1 MEQLFGIPTMQLMWV
16 LLAVFGV
23 GLVLIGASALRNR
36 VSFRMAARNLPRR
49 RAQTALVV
57 LGLMLATMLF
67 SASFTTGDTLTNS
80 LRLQS
85 LESLGQVDV
94 QVQAEGQDSS
104 EGQPFGESTAER
116 ARYFDAD
123 VATQVREKL
132 SGSDRVAG
140 VAPLATETV
149 PVTARGTDLSEPTV
163 SVLGIEEDSMQG
175 FDRLTVAS
183 GKTLSVGDLGRD
195 EVYLST
201 DAAKGLDVGE
211 GDVVEATLAP
221 EPEPSSGRLPGP
233 NAGADAAA
241 LAAAEEA
248 AALAEP
254 KPSELTVAGVYERGA
269 NPSAS
274 ASMVMHLER
283 LQ

>member
-16 LLAVFGV
+16 LLVVFGV

-94 QVQAEGQDSS
+94 QVQAEGQESS
-104 EGQPFGESTAER
+104 EGNPFGEATAER

-123 VATQVREKL
+123 VATQAREEL

-149 PVTARGTDLSEPTV
+149 PVTAKDTDLSEPTV

-221 EPEPSSGRLPGP
+221 EPEPNAGGLPGP
-233 NAGADAAA
+233 NAGANAAA
-241 LAAAEEA
+241 LA
-248 AALAEP
+248 
-254 KPSELTVAGVYERGA
+254 
-269 NPSAS
+269 
-274 ASMVMHLER
+274 
-283 LQ
+283 